1 MSTTTTTTP
10 AFSIL
15 LPVMWIVRLVHPD
28 DGNIYIG
35 PFATEADADEW
46 LENMPQDDDLMDTF
60 VEAMAPPTLPNG
72 EPNY

>member
-1 MSTTTTTTP
+1 MSTTATPTFTT
-10 AFSIL
+10 F
-15 LPVMWIVRLVHPD
+15 LPVMRIVRLVSEK

-35 PFATEADADEW
+35 PFSTEADADAW
-46 LENMPQDDDLMDTF
+46 LENMPQDDDLMDAY

>member
-10 AFSIL
+10 TFTTFH
-15 LPVMWIVRLVHPD
+15 PVTWIVRLVSEN

-35 PFATEADADEW
+35 PFSTEADADAW
-46 LENMPQDDDLMDTF
+46 LENMPQDDDLMDTY
-60 VEAMAPPTLPNG
+60 VEAMAPAFLRDG